1 VASRQAGDP
10 DRVRFAVVTYPRRP
24 PRPDLPA
31 RITAVHD
38 VSDVS
43 DTVRPGWGAVTAVAV
58 AATVTA
64 AAVLAHAPANAAT
77 AE

>member
-1 VASRQAGDP
+1 
-10 DRVRFAVVTYPRRP
+10 VTYSRRA

-31 RITAVHD
+31 RITSVHD
-38 VSDVS
+38 VSA
-43 DTVRPGWGAVTAVAV
+43 TVRPGWGAVAAVAV

-77 AE
+77 AG